1 MEQLKMHCRACNK
14 LLSDYESTRKNAVTG
29 QYLDLC
35 KVCFEDVKPFVKV
48 IDRKDLITEAD
59 LDDPEEDFNDDLE
72 DLSYTDFPLEDF
84 DIHIDYVV
92 DSKDSWE

>member
-1 MEQLKMHCRACNK
+1 MHCRACNK

-59 LDDPEEDFNDDLE
+59 LDDPEENYEGDLDTGVSLE
-72 DLSYTDFPLEDF
+72 DL
-84 DIHIDYVV
+84 DIHYNYEVDYE
-92 DSKDSWE
+92 DSRGSYDV